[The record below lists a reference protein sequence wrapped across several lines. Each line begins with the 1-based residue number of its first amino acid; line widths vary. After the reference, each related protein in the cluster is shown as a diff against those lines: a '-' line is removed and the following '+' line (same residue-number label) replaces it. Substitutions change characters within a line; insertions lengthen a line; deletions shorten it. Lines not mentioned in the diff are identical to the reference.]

1 VPFNPVQDSVVTA
14 YESMFALLTRHGY
27 TGEDAYVGMSAV
39 AHTSSAVR
47 RGRWRPTRCTRFAR
61 SVPSPSPGSASTI

>member
-1 VPFNPVQDSVVTA
+1 MA

-39 AHTSSAVR
+39 AHTEL
-47 RGRWRPTRCTRFAR
+47 GGPTGSVAPDPLDRFAR
-61 SVPSPSPGSASTI
+61 SVPSPSPGSARTS